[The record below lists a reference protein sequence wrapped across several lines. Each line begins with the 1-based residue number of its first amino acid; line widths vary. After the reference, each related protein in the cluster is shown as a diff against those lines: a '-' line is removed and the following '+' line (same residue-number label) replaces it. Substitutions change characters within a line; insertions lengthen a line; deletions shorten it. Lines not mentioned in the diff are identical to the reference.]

1 MKNLIALTVAVSCV
15 SFSAVSQAAEHCPE
29 LKEIDEIGSG
39 VYRADGQ
46 KGEWTGVL
54 QGIVADKV
62 PIDSFQMALAIQEN
76 ESSPIELQ
84 YCTYNVGADKTL
96 DMRFISKNEQAF
108 FIQPDGN
115 TWKKENGPFG
125 LIYNICEKTSPE
137 NCKFTVHL

>member
-62 PIDSFQMALAIQEN
+62 PIASFQMALAIQEN
-76 ESSPIELQ
+76 ESSPIKLQ

-115 TWKKENGPFG
+115 TWKKETG
-125 LIYNICEKTSPE
+125 L
-137 NCKFTVHL
+137 LG